1 LADPEGKMF
10 AKILISVLAL
20 GLAALHII
28 VPSFQ
33 IDAITIVAVGI
44 ALLPWLSTLFKS
56 VEIPGWLKV
65 EFKYFQ
71 KAAKDAESAGL
82 LSGPLTTKE
91 RNQYSFQLIAT
102 DDPNLALA
110 GLRIEIEKR
119 LKKLAQRNGIGT
131 EYQGIGNMLRNL
143 GNGNALT
150 DREVDAI
157 DGILELLNNAVH
169 GARVDAKTANWVLD
183 FGPRILKS
191 LDQRMDPNEPKG
203 VRRRVRPG
211 SAAAKTQ
218 EIPKPVVPR
227 PAGRRL
233 PER

>member
-1 LADPEGKMF
+1 MF
-10 AKILISVLAL
+10 AKIVISVFAL
-20 GLAALHII
+20 GLAVLRVT
-28 VPSFQ
+28 VPSLQ
-33 IDAITIVAVGI
+33 IDGITVVAVGI
-44 ALLPWLSTLFKS
+44 ALLPWLSTIFKS

-71 KAAKDAESAGL
+71 KAAKDAENAGL
-82 LSGPLTTKE
+82 LSGPLTMKE
-91 RNQYSFQLIAT
+91 RSRYSFQLIAT

-119 LKKLAQRNGIGT
+119 LKKLAQEHGIGT

-143 GNGNALT
+143 RNRDALT

-169 GARVDAKTANWVLD
+169 GARVDAKTANWALD

-191 LDQRMDPNEPKG
+191 LDGRIKG
-203 VRRRVRPG
+203 AGADRALRKPAALSPRRPTGKHPAPAKAKPAVRRP
-211 SAAAKTQ
+211 
-218 EIPKPVVPR
+218 
-227 PAGRRL
+227 
-233 PER
+233 